1 MVQLWRR
8 ISTGLG
14 YNAVILREDLRRL
27 FEKTSIAMSNL
38 RDEGTEPNF
47 TEAPPACTMLNHE
60 PLNP

>member
-1 MVQLWRR
+1 M
-8 ISTGLG
+8 
-14 YNAVILREDLRRL
+14 ILREDLRRL